1 VKSLHKILDIIET
14 LAKVGTAGIREI
26 SSLTGYPAPTIH
38 RMVSTLVERD
48 YLKQDPDTKKLS
60 LSFKFL
66 ALGTSVQERLKLTE
80 LARPHLERLMQETRE
95 SVNLAIRDGDYAVYL
110 LQIQSD
116 YSMLQ
121 LFTKPGARV
130 PLYCTGVGKAF
141 LSRWTDEEVRAYL
154 ARTEMR
160 AGTAKTLVDP
170 DRILE
175 EVNRIRLQGF
185 SVDNEEMEDGVRC
198 VAALILNHKG
208 ETEAAVSIS
217 GAAMRISPEEVR
229 SYARSV
235 QNCAMAVSQE
245 LGFRTQEEAVN
256 L

>member
-1 VKSLHKILDIIET
+1 
-14 LAKVGTAGIREI
+14 
-26 SSLTGYPAPTIH
+26 
-38 RMVSTLVERD
+38 
-48 YLKQDPDTKKLS
+48 
-60 LSFKFL
+60 
-66 ALGTSVQERLKLTE
+66 LKLTE
-80 LARPHLERLMQETRE
+80 IARPHLERLMQETRE
-95 SVNLAIRDGDYAVYL
+95 SVNLAIPDGDYVVYL
-110 LQIQSD
+110 QQVQSD

-141 LSRWTDEEVRAYL
+141 LSRWTDDDVRAYL

-175 EVNRIRLQGF
+175 ELARIRMQGF
-185 SVDNEEMEDGVRC
+185 SVDNEEMEEGVRC
-198 VAALILNHKG
+198 VAALVFNHKG

-217 GAAMRISPEEVR
+217 GAAMRISLEQVR
-229 SYARSV
+229 AYARSV
-235 QNCAMAVSQE
+235 QNCALAVSRE

>member
-1 VKSLHKILDIIET
+1 MKSLHKILDIIEI
-14 LAKVGTAGIREI
+14 LANVGTAGIREI
-26 SSLTGYPAPTIH
+26 STLTGYPAPTIH

-48 YLKQDPDTKKLS
+48 YLKQDPATKKLS

-95 SVNLAIRDGDYAVYL
+95 SVNLAIPDGDHVVYL
-110 LQIQSD
+110 QQVQSH

-141 LSRWTDEEVRAYL
+141 LSRWTDEDVQAYL
-154 ARTEMR
+154 ARTETH
-160 AGTAKTLVDP
+160 AGTAHTLVDP
-170 DRILE
+170 DRILVE
-175 EVNRIRLQGF
+175 LAKIRMQGF

-198 VAALILNHKG
+198 VAALVFNHKG

-217 GAAMRISPEEVR
+217 GAAMRISPGQIR
-229 SYARSV
+229 TYARSV
-235 QNCAMAVSQE
+235 QNCALAVSQE

>member
-1 VKSLHKILDIIET
+1 
-14 LAKVGTAGIREI
+14 
-26 SSLTGYPAPTIH
+26 
-38 RMVSTLVERD
+38 MVSTLVERD
-48 YLKQDPDTKKLS
+48 YLKQDPATKKLS
-60 LSFKFL
+60 LSYKFL

-80 LARPHLERLMQETRE
+80 LARPHLDRLMQETRE
-95 SVNLAIRDGDYAVYL
+95 SVNLAIQDGDHVVYL
-110 LQIQSD
+110 QHIQSD

-141 LSRWTDEEVRAYL
+141 LSRWTDDDVRAYL

-160 AGTAKTLVDP
+160 AGTANTLMDP

-175 EVNRIRLQGF
+175 ELARIRMQGF
-185 SVDNEEMEDGVRC
+185 SVDNEEMEEGVRC
-198 VAALILNHKG
+198 VAALIFSHKG

-217 GAAMRISPEEVR
+217 GASMRITPEQVR
-229 SYARSV
+229 AYARSV
-235 QNCAMAVSQE
+235 QNCALAVSRE